1 MRKAFAKLLVIVVSF
16 FLAGEVK
23 AQVQKDYVIKLQ
35 SGNFTPIPNFKS
47 LTFTDSVFID
57 SRFADANYLVIQF
70 NEIPSVAEKKKLE
83 GAGVQL
89 IDYIT
94 GMAYTAKLTAN
105 LNWDQFKRFDIR
117 SVFQLID
124 LQKTTPDLF
133 YGKVPA
139 HAQVQSGFA
148 DLTIISYEQF
158 ALMQIEEAIKYLG
171 GSVVQELPI
180 YRSFVIRVPVNKLKE
195 TVKLSF
201 VQWAEFIDEPNRLEN
216 LPGRTLHRVNVI
228 GDGPRNLKGDGINI
242 GIWDGGA
249 IGPHLDFSPAGRV
262 TQVQNVAQS
271 DHSTHCAGTILGRG
285 LINPI
290 ARGMAP
296 NANLYSYDFNGN
308 VPSEIATAIPQYNLS
323 VSSHSYGGSAT
334 CGVTGASIAYSS
346 TSRNTDLNL
355 NNFPFHLH
363 IHSAG
368 NSQTSCS
375 GGWYTI
381 TGSGKSAKNNIL
393 VAALT
398 STDAMTSFSSFGPVA
413 DGRVKPDIA
422 SMGSNV
428 FSTTIPGNNY
438 TTMSGTSMATPG
450 VAGSVALLV
459 QRYKELNANANPPSA
474 LIKNSVLNTAL
485 DLGNT
490 GPDYKFGY
498 GRIDVLEAV
507 RVLEQNRY
515 VVNTIANA
523 SSNEFTINVPA
534 GAVRLNV
541 MLVWNDPAGAAN
553 ASTPLVNN
561 LDLTVVNGSNNYLPW
576 VLDKNNP
583 SAAATRGVDNVSNVE
598 QVTIYTPAAGVYTI
612 KVNGASVTT
621 GASQE
626 YTVTWNI
633 DQPRVEMTYPN
644 GGESFSPGS
653 NEILTWNTVGT
664 TGTHTLEYSIDNGAN
679 WLPIVSSLSNSTTRY
694 TWTVPSGVNTSQ
706 ALVRVVNGTYID
718 QSDAVFNILGTPTGF
733 TANGVSCNAGEVN
746 FTWNA
751 VTGATSYSIY
761 KLDPATGEFVSLAT
775 GITGTSYTAT
785 GLAAGTSMWFFIR
798 ALNVTNGAI
807 SNRPNAVNVTVSSG
821 GGSMG
826 TIGAVTGQSTVCGTT
841 GQLAYSVPDVTGAT
855 SYVWSVPSGAAIISG
870 QGTTTISVQYGTGS
884 SSGNVSV
891 YATNGVCQT
900 ISSTLAITVGS
911 TSIAPPVSD
920 GNQTQNVCAGAN
932 VPTLTA
938 RATVPVGFSV
948 VWYSAAS
955 AGSLVANPTLTTIGA
970 VTYYAATKDNTTGC
984 ESINRTAVTLTLVA
998 IPPSSITA
1006 SGPLT
1011 FCQGSNVVLSAN
1023 PAGTYQWSNGATTP
1037 SITVTSTQTLTVTVS
1052 SSGCTSTSTPISVIV
1067 NPLPIAVITP
1077 LTATTVCDG
1086 DNVLLAASAGSS
1098 WAWSNGLTTQSAT
1111 INTPG
1116 NYTVTVT
1123 NSFGCSATSAPIQVT
1138 VVPNP
1143 IATISAS
1150 PYTSIYPGLIT
1161 TLSSSVSPSGSYN
1174 YAWYLNNIL
1183 LPGETGVSVDSIG
1196 IKHPTGSYTLRVQN
1210 NPPALPCANL
1220 SAPVVIGD
1228 SATARLFIFPS
1239 PNDGKFKVS
1248 YYSAVSSRYSIGIYD
1263 SRGALVLRKE
1273 FAISGRY
1280 QLLDI
1285 NLSSVASGIYYVRL
1299 IEGSSKVLATGKV
1312 SIIH

>member
-1 MRKAFAKLLVIVVSF
+1 MRKAFAKLLVISSFLMTVS
-16 FLAGEVK
+16 
-23 AQVQKDYVIKLQ
+23 AQAQKDYVIKLQ
-35 SGNFTPIPNFKS
+35 SGNFTPQPNFLALS
-47 LTFTDSVFID
+47 STDSIFVQ

-70 NEIPSVAEKKKLE
+70 NEIPSVAVKKQLE
-83 GAGVQL
+83 GVGVQL
-89 IDYIT
+89 IDYLT
-94 GMAYTAKLTAN
+94 GYAYTAKLSAN
-105 LNWDQFKRFDIR
+105 LKWIPFKQFDIR
-117 SVFQLID
+117 SVFSLTD
-124 LQKTTPDLF
+124 LQKTIPDLF

-139 HAQVQSGFA
+139 HAQVQPGFA
-148 DLTIISYEQF
+148 DLTVISYEQ
-158 ALMQIEEAIKYLG
+158 LTLTQIEQEVKSLG
-171 GSVVQELPI
+171 GKVLQELPLF
-180 YRSFVIRVPVNKLKE
+180 RSFVIRVPVDKLKE
-195 TVKLSF
+195 TVRLSF
-201 VQWAEFIDEPNRLEN
+201 LQWAEFIDEPNRLEN

-262 TQVQNVAQS
+262 TQVENVAQS

-296 NANLYSYDFNGN
+296 NAKLYSYDFNGN
-308 VPSEIATAIPQYNLS
+308 VPNEIATAIPLYNLS

-355 NNFPFHLH
+355 NNFPYHLH
-363 IHSAG
+363 VHSAG

-393 VAALT
+393 VAAVT
-398 STDAMTSFSSFGPVA
+398 STDVMTGFSSFGPVA
-413 DGRVKPDIA
+413 DGRVKPDIS
-422 SMGSNV
+422 SMGNNV

-438 TTMSGTSMATPG
+438 TTMSGTSMAAPG

-515 VVNTIANA
+515 VVNTIANGT
-523 SSNEFTINVPA
+523 SNEFTINVPA

-561 LDLTVVNGSNNYLPW
+561 LDLTVVNGTNNYLPW

-598 QVTIYTPAAGVYTI
+598 QVTLYSPAAGVYTI
-612 KVNGASVTT
+612 KVSGVSVST

-626 YTVTWNI
+626 YSVTWNI
-633 DQPRVEMTYPN
+633 DQPRVEMIYPN

-653 NEILTWNTVGT
+653 SEILTWNTVGT
-664 TGTHTLEYSIDNGAN
+664 TGTHSLEYSIDNGAN

-694 TWTVPSGVNTSQ
+694 TWTVPAGVSTSQ
-706 ALVRVVNGTYID
+706 ALVRVVNGTFSD

-746 FTWNA
+746 FAWNA
-751 VTGATSYSIY
+751 VAGATSYSIFR
-761 KLDPATGEFVSLAT
+761 LDPANGEFVSLAT
-775 GITGTSYTAT
+775 GIANTSYTAT
-785 GLAAGTSMWFFIR
+785 GLTAGTSMWFFIR
-798 ALNVTNGAI
+798 ALNANNGAI

-826 TIGAVTGQSTVCGTT
+826 AIGTVTGQTTVCGAT
-841 GQLAYSVPDVTGAT
+841 GQLTYSIPDVTGAT
-855 SYVWSVPSGAAIISG
+855 SYVWSVPSGAAIVSG
-870 QGTTTISVQYGTGS
+870 QGTTTINVQFGTGS

-900 ISSTLAITVGS
+900 SSATLAITVGS
-911 TSIAPPVSD
+911 TSIAPPVSG
-920 GNQTQNVCAGAN
+920 GNQTQNVCAGAA

-938 RATVPVGFSV
+938 TATVPAGYTV
-948 VWYSAAS
+948 VWYSAAA
-955 AGSLVANPTLTTIGA
+955 AGSLVANPTLSSIGT
-970 VTYYAATKDNTTGC
+970 VTYYAATKDNSTGC
-984 ESINRTAVTLTLVA
+984 ESVNRTAVTLTLVA
-998 IPPSSITA
+998 IPAASITA

-1011 FCQGSNVVLSAN
+1011 FCQGNSVVLSAN
-1023 PAGTYQWSNGATTP
+1023 PTGTYQWSNGATT
-1037 SITVTSTQTLTVTVS
+1037 SSVTIANTQTLTVTVS
-1052 SSGCTSTSTPISVIV
+1052 ASGCISTSTPTSVTV
-1067 NPLPIAVITP
+1067 NPLPSAVITP
-1077 LTATTVCDG
+1077 LTATTVCEG
-1086 DNVLLAASAGSS
+1086 QQVLLAASAGSS
-1098 WAWSNGLTTQSAT
+1098 WAWSNGMTSQSALL
-1111 INTPG
+1111 NTSG
-1116 NYTVTVT
+1116 SYTVTVT
-1123 NSFGCSATSAPIQVT
+1123 NSFGCSATSTPVQVS

-1143 IATISAS
+1143 VATISAS
-1150 PYTSIYPGLIT
+1150 PYTSIYPGLTT
-1161 TLSSSVSPSGSYN
+1161 TLNSSVSPSGSYN
-1174 YAWYLNNIL
+1174 YAWYLNNVL
-1183 LPGETGVSVDSIG
+1183 LPGETGIALDSIG

-1239 PNDGKFKVS
+1239 PNNGKFKVS
-1248 YYSAVSSRYSIGIYD
+1248 YYSAASSKYSIGIYD

-1273 FAISGRY
+1273 FAINSRY
-1280 QLLDI
+1280 QLMDI
-1285 NLSSVASGIYYVRL
+1285 NLSNVASGIYIVRL

-1312 SIIH
+1312 SIKH